1 MVASNVACTAVWL
14 PVVGSDGTSLTVD
27 GVSCKLT
34 VTQNENGQQV
44 TCNGHLLYTYAKDPV
59 LIATGN
65 NKGGGKWHVAT
76 PDILATAAKP
86 AAPSGSSM
94 PNTLPTTT
102 TTPKAA
108 MTPQATST
116 PAGAPSQIK
125 IK

>member
-1 MVASNVACTAVWL
+1 MTCTALWPPL
-14 PVVGSDGTSLTVD
+14 TKSDGTSLTVD

-59 LIATGN
+59 LIATGDN
-65 NKGGGKWHVAT
+65 RGSGKWHVAT
-76 PDILATAAKP
+76 PDLLTTAAKP

-102 TTPKAA
+102 ATPQTSI
-108 MTPQATST
+108 TPQATGT
-116 PAGAPSQIK
+116 PAGAPSKINIK
-125 IK
+125 